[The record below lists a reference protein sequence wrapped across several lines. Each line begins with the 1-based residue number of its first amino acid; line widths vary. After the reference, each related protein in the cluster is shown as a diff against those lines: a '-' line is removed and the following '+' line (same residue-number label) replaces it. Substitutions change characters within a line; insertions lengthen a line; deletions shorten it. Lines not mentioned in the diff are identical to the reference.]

1 MLRSGF
7 SIKIVLDLFD
17 DFGKILYKKLFIV
30 EIVDGKYIFF
40 QFIVYVKVD
49 FVYDFVKFVLFKVI

>member
-30 EIVDGKYIFF
+30 EIVDGKYIYFF
-40 QFIVYVKVD
+40 S
-49 FVYDFVKFVLFKVI
+49 L